1 LEVLRQAAEEA
12 RYLLDRGYP
21 KDSAIRFISNHHGL
35 LEVQRYVL
43 ARVVLSSAPA
53 RARKA
58 KAIPV
63 QALSGKDVIV
73 DGYNV
78 LITVES
84 LLAGCPV
91 YLCDDGF
98 LRDTRGISKRYRTS
112 RFTDIALSLVFDLLA
127 FTAPA
132 RIEFLLDQQMS
143 RSGELAARIR
153 YLMAGRNLP
162 GTACTARDT
171 DHRLKTDRGIVAS
184 ADGNVIDAASVVV
197 DIPAEIARMRG
208 ISPLHI

>member
-1 LEVLRQAAEEA
+1 MSRAAEEA

-21 KDSAIRFISNHHGL
+21 KDSAVRFVSNHHGL
-35 LEVQRYVL
+35 PEEQRYVL
-43 ARVVLSSAPA
+43 ARAVLSSRSAGE
-53 RARKA
+53 RKA
-58 KAIPV
+58 KAVPV
-63 QALSGKDVIV
+63 QALRGRYVII

-98 LRDTRGISKRYRTS
+98 LRDVRGIFKRYRPS
-112 RFTDIALSLVFDLLA
+112 RFTETALSIILDLLA
-127 FTAPA
+127 LADPG

-143 RSGELAARIR
+143 RSGELAAGIR
-153 YLMAGRNLP
+153 EQMAGRSLP

-171 DHRLKTDRGIVAS
+171 DHRLKTSPGIVAS
-184 ADGNVIDAASVVV
+184 ADGNVIDAATIVV
-197 DIPAEIARMRG
+197 DLPAEIARMRG

>member
-1 LEVLRQAAEEA
+1 MRIAAEEA

-21 KDSAIRFISNHHGL
+21 KDSAVRFVSNHHGL
-35 LEVQRYVL
+35 PEEQRYAL
-43 ARVVLSSAPA
+43 ARVVLSSRSA
-53 RARKA
+53 RERKA
-58 KAIPV
+58 KAVPV
-63 QALSGKDVIV
+63 QALRRRDVIV

-84 LLAGCPV
+84 LLAGYPV

-98 LRDTRGISKRYRTS
+98 LRDVRGIFKRYQPS
-112 RFTDIALSLVFDLLA
+112 RFTETALSLILDLLA
-127 FTAPA
+127 LADPG

-143 RSGELAARIR
+143 RSGELAAEIR
-153 YLMAGRNLP
+153 ERMAGRSLP

-171 DHRLKTDRGIVAS
+171 DHRLKMNPGIVAS
-184 ADGNVIDAASVVV
+184 ADGNVIDAASMVV
-197 DIPAEIARMRG
+197 DLPAEIARMRG